1 MFTFSTR
8 SEDKIAKAH
17 KDLQLILYEAI
28 KDSDVDFGIAETLRS
43 YEDQLK
49 YFLEGKSKLD
59 PRIEEKRKKA
69 KHLKDPAEAADIYIY
84 VKGEP
89 GLTYDIKHLCFVL
102 GVITATANRLYREG
116 KVVHRLRGGHNWG
129 KDDGQIIYDDSF
141 NDLPHVELI

>member
-59 PRIEEKRKKA
+59 PRIEEKCKKA
-69 KHLKDPAEAADIYIY
+69 KHLRDPAEAADIYVH
-84 VKGEP
+84 VKGKPE
-89 GLTYDIKHLCFVL
+89 LTYDIKHLCFL
-102 GVITATANRLYREG
+102 AGVITATANRLYREG
-116 KVVHRLRGGHNWG
+116 KVEHKLVSGLNWD
-129 KDDGQIIYDDSF
+129 KDGCIMYDQLFQDGPHFQI
-141 NDLPHVELI
+141 E